1 MGYQLDFAPGLRRW
15 LAALEADHPD
25 IARQVNEALDTLK
38 AKGDQVG
45 PPLVVPVSYEQGPGE
60 GPGEVAPELQR
71 TYQRQLAALTQLRR
85 EVAEVATLRMRLEN
99 RLDDATTDDQRARL
113 RSAYEGIHGQEERIT
128 EVCKRLDLDMHAY
141 RARKEAL
148 TASLTEAIIDGLAML
163 ADVMGATDLE
173 QPGGQLME
181 LRPGAPKGI
190 VARVLFTV
198 EPGQLAQVVAAATER
213 DVLAAWY
220 DRVVPHNYA
229 AGNAPRVATTKESP
243 AAS

>member
-1 MGYQLDFAPGLRRW
+1 M
-15 LAALEADHPD
+15 
-25 IARQVNEALDTLK
+25 
-38 AKGDQVG
+38 
-45 PPLVVPVSYEQGPGE
+45 
-60 GPGEVAPELQR
+60 
-71 TYQRQLAALTQLRR
+71 
-85 EVAEVATLRMRLEN
+85 
-99 RLDDATTDDQRARL
+99 DDATTDDQRARL
-113 RSAYEGIHGQEERIT
+113 RSAYEGIHVQEERIT
-128 EVCKRLDLDMHAY
+128 EVCKRLDLNMHAY

-163 ADVMGATDLE
+163 ADVADVMSATDLE

>member
-1 MGYQLDFAPGLRRW
+1 MGYELDFAPGLRHW
-15 LAALEADHPD
+15 LAVLEADQPE
-25 IARQVNEALDTLK
+25 IARQVNEALETLK
-38 AKGDQVG
+38 AKGAQVG
-45 PPLVVPVSYEQGPGE
+45 PPLVVRVAYKQGHR
-60 GPGEVAPELQR
+60 EVAPELER
-71 TYQRQLAALTQLRR
+71 TYERQLKALGELRR
-85 EVAEVATLRMRLEN
+85 EVADVATLRKRLED
-99 RLDDATTDDQRARL
+99 RLDDATADDQRERL
-113 RSAYEGIHGQEERIT
+113 RSAYEGIHRQEERIT

-141 RARKEAL
+141 RARKEGL
-148 TASLTEAIIDGLAML
+148 MASLTEAIIDGLAML
-163 ADVMGATDLE
+163 ADVADVMGATDLE

-198 EPGQLAQVVAAATER
+198 EPGQPPWVVAAATEH

-229 AGNAPRVATTKESP
+229 AGDAPLAATAKQPP